1 MANLVTI
8 KTGCGLESNKGLGSF
23 QVPLRRGPESRFEV
37 TLQAQ
42 GGSEAVAL
50 DLPGEAREFS
60 PDSRITAARS
70 LLKVRRI
77 LVPFDFSTA
86 SVRLL
91 RWAILTAEE
100 GAAKVSVLHVVR
112 PWVPLAGR
120 EEPGHYDPNQDRID
134 TARSLLCR
142 LLNQICPSRDAVSF
156 HVVTGHPVDE
166 IVRFGRTLQADLIL
180 MATHGQRGSKHP
192 FLSAT
197 SERATRRATCPVLV
211 VPESV
216 LLRGEAEPGTL
227 RTDFRRILVPTDLSA
242 GSATA
247 LRYAV
252 DLAHERGSEVYVLN
266 FSAPGF
272 PRPVVGPDDGQDP
285 KRLAYERLVQWINA
299 RVDRA
304 HNVIPLVC
312 MGQPSAYL
320 LLREAALLKADLL
333 VFGPRGYSWSERLRL
348 GSSTDAILRDA
359 PCPVLSLR
367 AEALHPGQ

>member
-23 QVPLRRGPESRFEV
+23 QVSLRRGPEARFEV
-37 TLQAQ
+37 ALQAQ
-42 GGSEAVAL
+42 GGSAAVAL
-50 DLPGEAREFS
+50 DLPRDARKFS
-60 PDSRITAARS
+60 PDSRITSASS
-70 LLKVRRI
+70 LLKARRI

-91 RWAILTAEE
+91 RWAISSAEE
-100 GAAKVSVLHVVR
+100 TAAKVSVLHVVR

-120 EEPGHYDPNQDRID
+120 EEPGHFDVTQDRID
-134 TARSLLCR
+134 TARSLLRR
-142 LLNQICPSRDAVSF
+142 LLDQICQSRDGVTF
-156 HVVTGHPVDE
+156 HVVVGHPVDE
-166 IVRFGRTLQADLIL
+166 IVRFGRTLQAGLIL

-227 RTDFRRILVPTDLSA
+227 LTDFRRILVPSDLSA
-242 GSATA
+242 DSATA
-247 LRYAV
+247 LRYAA
-252 DLAHERGSEVYVLN
+252 DLAQEHGAEVYVLN
-266 FSAPGF
+266 FSAPGLL
-272 PRPVVGPDDGQDP
+272 RPVAGLEDGQDP
-285 KRLAYERLVQWINA
+285 KRLAYERLVQWINT
-299 RVDRA
+299 RVDRTR
-304 HNVIPLVC
+304 NVIPLVC

-320 LLREAALLKADLL
+320 LLREAILLKADLL

-367 AEALHPGQ
+367 AEALHLGQ